1 MYETRAG
8 VEQAAHGWLTAR
20 SLRDPAMRSLLEHA
34 RPNWRWEPTL
44 LEIGDHHIR
53 AFTGLA
59 MRVRLLTRLG
69 PHRTWRVMQA
79 LHQEDIPLHG
89 VNLRRRELLKQ
100 GGILLAG
107 TALFQ
112 WSKLLQLGN
121 QSHTRSLGSEPPPG
135 VEEYAGFLLLPE
147 GTLVPSFVR
156 YPERGIP
163 VFCGVGDAEIA
174 AVSQSLT
181 GAEDLVK
188 QLGFP
193 IYTFRELPN
202 GLRPIGANLI
212 RYKTGEVYAASV
224 NFGSFDQSNN
234 SRGMVSITAQP
245 DFPRP
250 FPLRSSASVEP
261 GGPAVILQKVS
272 FLPSPG
278 IMVATYKGYIFFW
291 IEEDI
296 LYTLLA
302 EHSPSREE
310 VQALAGSLVLLE

>member
-1 MYETRAG
+1 
-8 VEQAAHGWLTAR
+8 
-20 SLRDPAMRSLLEHA
+20 MRSLLEQT
-34 RPNWRWEPTL
+34 RPDWRWEPTL
-44 LEIGDHHIR
+44 LEVGDHRVR
-53 AFTGLA
+53 AFSGLA

-69 PHRTWRVMQA
+69 PRRTWRVMQA
-79 LHQEDIPLHG
+79 LHQEDAPLHG
-89 VNLRRRELLKQ
+89 VNLRRRELLRQ

-107 TALFQ
+107 TTLFQ
-112 WSKLLQLGN
+112 WPKLLQLGS
-121 QSHTRSLGSEPPPG
+121 QPQTRSLSSEPPPG

-147 GTLVPSFVR
+147 GTPVPSFVR

-163 VFCGVGDAEIA
+163 VFCGLGDAEIT

-188 QLGFP
+188 ELGFAV
-193 IYTFRELPN
+193 YTFRELPK

-224 NFGSFDQSNN
+224 NFGSFDQSDYN
-234 SRGMVSITAQP
+234 RGTVSITAQP

-250 FPLRSSASVEP
+250 FPLRSYAPVEP
-261 GGPAVILQKVS
+261 GGPAVILQKVG

-278 IMVATYKGYIFFW
+278 IMIATHKGYVFYW
-291 IEEDI
+291 IERDI
-296 LYTLLA
+296 LYTLSA

-310 VQALAGSLVLLE
+310 IQALVGSLVLLE